1 MQVNAKETK
10 KAMTVMIRPSLRNSI
25 EEAARLHDRSLGYM
39 VEQAVA
45 EYLQRRTP
53 TNPSVHTTL

>member
-10 KAMTVMIRPSLRNSI
+10 KAMTVMIRPSLRSSI
-25 EEAARLHDRSLGYM
+25 EEAARMHDRSLGYM

-45 EYLQRRTP
+45 EYLQRRAHQP
-53 TNPSVHTTL
+53 QPVVTTL

>member
-25 EEAARLHDRSLGYM
+25 EEAARMQDRSLGYM

-45 EYLQRRTP
+45 EYLQRRSS
-53 TNPSVHTTL
+53 PSQPFEL